1 MSNEHVPIRV
11 STLRGDQKIDFDAFV
26 KINDKFILYLRKGD
40 SFEGDRLSRLKAK
53 KLKKM
58 FILPDHEDSYRTYL
72 TRNIEMAYDKNSGK
86 SVQNRAEIIQGTQQS
101 NTEAVMENPENEA
114 AYNEAKEG
122 ALKFANWLKNENEA
136 FQHVIS
142 IENTDQSIGHHG
154 VSVSTLSVAL
164 AKRLGWSD
172 DKQLQLLTLGGLLH
186 DFEHFHSGLN
196 IARPLS
202 DFSADEL
209 KVYKEHPQKGGQRV
223 QDKKHFDQTVIN
235 IIVQHEEFID
245 GQGYPSGLTEAKMD
259 PLAVVCAT
267 ANALDRMVAFEGVA
281 RAEAAK
287 KLMINSVGK
296 YPLKYIQMLGEIMSS
311 MKI

>member
-58 FILPDHEDSYRTYL
+58 FILPDHEDSYRGYL

-101 NTEAVMENPENEA
+101 NTEAVMENPENEL

-136 FQHVIS
+136 FQHVIN
-142 IENTDQSIGHHG
+142 IENTDHSIGHHG

-186 DFEHFHSGLN
+186 DFEHFHSGVN

-202 DFSADEL
+202 DFSADDL

-245 GQGYPSGLTEAKMD
+245 GQGYPNGLTEAKMD
-259 PLAVVCAT
+259 PLSVVCAT

-281 RAEAAK
+281 KTEAAK

-296 YPLKYIQMLGEIMSS
+296 YPLKYIQLLGEIMSS